1 MKTLLLRFLNS
12 KRKKICECKRCA
24 GVILFTL
31 GTISSQEATITGR
44 IISSSDDQ
52 PIHGANIY
60 IDELGLG
67 VSSQINGNFRID
79 QLKDG
84 KVSFTVS
91 MIGFQ
96 DMFRTLRL
104 NAGVNNIGILY
115 MVTDTIKVKGI
126 TVDAHRNLQPKNFSS
141 NIDLVGKEYHSNLK
155 SSLAAT
161 LSEETGLSIRSVGQG
176 ATQPVLR
183 GYSGDRFL
191 LTENGIT
198 SGDLSNTCVDH
209 TVSMDMA
216 AYNKVRIIR
225 GPEALLYGS
234 NTIGGVIDVSRQID
248 PGARFKKASFQSLIG
263 SESSNSSLF
272 GNVTCYIPF
281 SYDHQFK
288 LSYLNREAK
297 DEISS
302 IGPIKNS
309 ALSNNEISANYSYF
323 GKTFRTTFSY
333 EQLEMDYGIPGSPE
347 GHIDGIDIEMYKNT
361 QKFNIHK
368 DLSFMGFQTLDI
380 DQRYIVYGHT
390 ESEKTSSYP
399 AVILD
404 QEVFSIQNILK
415 GPKVNIGS
423 LFQYRKFR
431 AGGFYWTPDTEELNF
446 ALFGIFEKKL
456 NDLFLQFSSRAE
468 YLTVIPN
475 VYHRMS
481 NIDTSNVVQRNFP
494 ILSAAMSMFRN
505 WNQWEL
511 SISTM
516 FTGRT
521 PGIEDLYSDG
531 PHLVS
536 LSYEIG
542 QPELDLENTLGFE
555 TGLKYQNKKGVIR
568 IGSYQNYSPNYHIST
583 KTGICN
589 EEFIIGENHPCAGAD
604 FIEWG
609 SGSTGWLYKYQMEG
623 LESFIY
629 GLESDFEYQLSK
641 RINIIGSISTTRGE
655 NLTQKTPL
663 AYMPP
668 DKFLFSTEI
677 NFEPLLLS
685 ATFKRVLEQ
694 NRLSEFEEKTEGYF
708 VTNLNATYTIH
719 SSNIMHKIIFQ
730 AENIF
735 DQEYY
740 NHLSRIKSVMP
751 ERGRSLNLQYRL
763 SF

>member
-1 MKTLLLRFLNS
+1 
-12 KRKKICECKRCA
+12 
-24 GVILFTL
+24 
-31 GTISSQEATITGR
+31 
-44 IISSSDDQ
+44 
-52 PIHGANIY
+52 
-60 IDELGLG
+60 
-67 VSSQINGNFRID
+67 
-79 QLKDG
+79 
-84 KVSFTVS
+84 
-91 MIGFQ
+91 
-96 DMFRTLRL
+96 
-104 NAGVNNIGILY
+104 
-115 MVTDTIKVKGI
+115 
-126 TVDAHRNLQPKNFSS
+126 
-141 NIDLVGKEYHSNLK
+141 
-155 SSLAAT
+155 
-161 LSEETGLSIRSVGQG
+161 
-176 ATQPVLR
+176 
-183 GYSGDRFL
+183 
-191 LTENGIT
+191 
-198 SGDLSNTCVDH
+198 
-209 TVSMDMA
+209 
-216 AYNKVRIIR
+216 
-225 GPEALLYGS
+225 
-234 NTIGGVIDVSRQID
+234 
-248 PGARFKKASFQSLIG
+248 
-263 SESSNSSLF
+263 
-272 GNVTCYIPF
+272 
-281 SYDHQFK
+281 
-288 LSYLNREAK
+288 
-297 DEISS
+297 
-302 IGPIKNS
+302 
-309 ALSNNEISANYSYF
+309 
-323 GKTFRTTFSY
+323 
-333 EQLEMDYGIPGSPE
+333 
-347 GHIDGIDIEMYKNT
+347 
-361 QKFNIHK
+361 
-368 DLSFMGFQTLDI
+368 
-380 DQRYIVYGHT
+380 
-390 ESEKTSSYP
+390 
-399 AVILD
+399 
-404 QEVFSIQNILK
+404 
-415 GPKVNIGS
+415 
-423 LFQYRKFR
+423 
-431 AGGFYWTPDTEELNF
+431 
-446 ALFGIFEKKL
+446 
-456 NDLFLQFSSRAE
+456 
-468 YLTVIPN
+468 
-475 VYHRMS
+475 MS

-583 KTGICN
+583 KTGICS

-629 GLESDFEYQLSK
+629 GFESDFEYQLSK
-641 RINIIGSISTTRGE
+641 RVKTFGSISITRGE

-719 SSNIMHKIIFQ
+719 SSNIIHKIIFQ